1 MKALDPN
8 MISECSSQV
17 ACWLFLAQFKH
28 LTNIMYSV
36 ALSHKVNANIFYEN
50 IAA

>member
-8 MISECSSQV
+8 MTSECSSQV

-28 LTNIMYSV
+28 LTNIMYSE
-36 ALSHKVNANIFYEN
+36 ALSHKVNANILFMK
-50 IAA
+50 I

>member
-8 MISECSSQV
+8 MTSECLSKV
-17 ACWLFLAQFKH
+17 ACWFFLAQFKH
-28 LTNIMYSV
+28 LTNIMYSE

>member
-8 MISECSSQV
+8 MTSECLSQV

-28 LTNIMYSV
+28 LTNIMYSE
-36 ALSHKVNANIFYEN
+36 ALSHEVNANIFL
-50 IAA
+50 